1 MAPSKIE
8 NQIKEKLN
16 TREIQPSAPAWDRID
31 AMLSVAETQK
41 PKRNFTWMYL
51 AAAFLLF
58 FGLGFFLLNTNEVVT
73 IENVTP
79 VVTNEIIQ
87 NEIIQEEIQKSQL
100 PTEKQVANSKQ
111 TVLVQ
116 NKANNHQNQTTVVV
130 NRIDENREV
139 KDELP
144 TSNFQLP
151 TSNYKYLS
159 PEELLA
165 DLQDEAKKSSSE
177 TKTIVFPKITVD
189 ANSLLS
195 SVEKELDENHREST
209 LNKLGRKFNDL
220 KSALANRNYE

>member
-1 MAPSKIE
+1 MALNKID

-16 TREIQPSAPAWDRID
+16 AREIQPSAPAWDRLD
-31 AMLSVAETQK
+31 AMLTVAETQQA
-41 PKRNFTWMYL
+41 KRNFTWLYI
-51 AAAFLLF
+51 AASFLLF
-58 FGLGFFLLNTNEVVT
+58 FGLGLFLLNSNEAVT
-73 IENVTP
+73 IENTIP
-79 VVTNEIIQ
+79 VVT

-100 PTEKQVANSKQ
+100 PTEKQDTNSNQ

-116 NKANNHQNQTTVVV
+116 NKVKSYQNQTAVVV

-144 TSNFQLP
+144 TSNFQLL
-151 TSNYKYLS
+151 TSSYKYLS

-165 DLQDEAKKSSSE
+165 DLRGEVKKSSSE
-177 TKTIVFPKITVD
+177 TKTIVSPKITVD

-220 KSALANRNYE
+220 KSVLANRNYE

>member
-58 FGLGFFLLNTNEVVT
+58 FGLGFFLLNSNEVVT

-116 NKANNHQNQTTVVV
+116 NKA
-130 NRIDENREV
+130 
-139 KDELP
+139 
-144 TSNFQLP
+144 
-151 TSNYKYLS
+151 
-159 PEELLA
+159 
-165 DLQDEAKKSSSE
+165 
-177 TKTIVFPKITVD
+177 
-189 ANSLLS
+189 
-195 SVEKELDENHREST
+195 
-209 LNKLGRKFNDL
+209 
-220 KSALANRNYE
+220 